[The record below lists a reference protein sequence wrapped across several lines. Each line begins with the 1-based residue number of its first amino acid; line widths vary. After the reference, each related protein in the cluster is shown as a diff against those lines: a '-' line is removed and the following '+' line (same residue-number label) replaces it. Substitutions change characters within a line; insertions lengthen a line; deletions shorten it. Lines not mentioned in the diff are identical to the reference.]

1 MPAVLTVAAAT
12 SFRLWPQEL
21 LSSTRCQCHDSDS
34 LAATTTM
41 SSSQLYK
48 ALPAGEEGRKEINAP
63 NPVCTAISWDSLY
76 LPAQLSL
83 SPTSDLR
90 HHSSVNVPVTNT
102 FHYPIDVLYDVL

>member
-1 MPAVLTVAAAT
+1 MPAVLTVADAT

-48 ALPAGEEGRKEINAP
+48 ALPAGEEGGREINTKP
-63 NPVCTAISWDSLY
+63 KFVLS
-76 LPAQLSL
+76 QLGL
-83 SPTSDLR
+83 SPPTTQLR
-90 HHSSVNVPVTNT
+90 HVPALHKPVRAPTISIIS
-102 FHYPIDVLYDVL
+102 FIPLIL